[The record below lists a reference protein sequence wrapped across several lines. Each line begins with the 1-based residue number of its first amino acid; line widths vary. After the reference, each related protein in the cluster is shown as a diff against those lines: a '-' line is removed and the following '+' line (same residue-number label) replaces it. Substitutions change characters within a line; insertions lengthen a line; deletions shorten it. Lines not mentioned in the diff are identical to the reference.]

1 MKTRKIVLLGVIAVL
16 ACVYAVQ
23 IVTSHRSPVKEYK
36 LTARPDTMT
45 FVSKANG
52 TVTLSEENGAWVAG
66 DKKYAV
72 DTSAAESILAD
83 LQHIKSLGTVS
94 HSTSDGINDQ
104 YGLDDESKITVT
116 ASKDGKNL
124 RTFIVGKSSSTGSQT
139 YIRMETS
146 SDTLLASGNLHD
158 TFGKTL
164 DALRS
169 KDVYTCNNA
178 DISSVSVDLGNE
190 SYAVSKSG
198 DPAVWSL
205 TAGSAKG
212 AAASA
217 PAPDAEKINS
227 WIGQLTSLKV
237 QSWAKDD
244 EAVPEKK
251 DATVT
256 MTTAAKSITVTVTK
270 TGSGDDAK
278 YLCTS
283 SESKYPFYLSSYT
296 AERYLK
302 KLSDLKK

>member
-1 MKTRKIVLLGVIAVL
+1 MKTRKIVLLSIIAAL
-16 ACVYAVQ
+16 ACIYAVQ
-23 IVTSHRSPVKEYK
+23 IVAAHRTPVKEYK
-36 LTARPDTMT
+36 LSARPDTMT
-45 FVSKANG
+45 FTSQANG

-72 DTSAAESILAD
+72 DTSVAESILAD
-83 LQHIKSLGTVS
+83 LQLIKSLSAVS
-94 HSTSDGINDQ
+94 HSTANGVNEQ
-104 YGLDDESKITVT
+104 YGLDDASKITVT

-124 RTFIVGKSSSTGSQT
+124 RTITVGKSSTTGSQT
-139 YIRMETS
+139 YIRMESS

-178 DISSVSVDLGNE
+178 DITAVAVDLGSE
-190 SYAVSKSG
+190 SYSLSKSG
-198 DPAVWSL
+198 NPAAWSL
-205 TAGSAKG
+205 TVGSAKG

-227 WIGQLTSLKV
+227 WIGQLASLKA

-244 EAVPEKK
+244 EQIPAKK

-278 YLCTS
+278 YICTS
-283 SESKYPFYLSSYT
+283 TESKYPFYLSPYT
-296 AERYLK
+296 AERYMK